1 MVEVID
7 ALEIQ
12 MQSAVTAVAPNPT
25 AAATLREETMARVAT
40 IVFFLGLVPVLV
52 WPLFSHAPWMI
63 FVQDDFL
70 YYLKVAQN
78 IAHGHGSTFN
88 SITSTNGYQP
98 LWLAVLVALSW
109 FTEDPKAILTFL
121 AATDFLAAL
130 ATFLL
135 ARKLIRS
142 SCARPLLVFALAAF
156 ITIYSVTLFFYGME
170 ATLAVPI
177 LLAVCC
183 LLLNVSWLAQSPLH
197 TFALGLMLSAM
208 VLARI
213 DTLILGALILAGM
226 LVSTPLR
233 ALMRPRLITGV
244 VLGLV
249 PLACY
254 FLLNHFLFHTW
265 LPISGSAKELRLTHL
280 PSLEPW
286 RVFFHPLAA
295 AYAVVL
301 LAALLLI
308 PGIRSRLTP
317 MSRVLF
323 PAVLFFPFLYYF
335 ILCCVSDWTLWGWYM
350 YPLRSALCVSFLI
363 FCLWRPARQF
373 LERPLVT
380 GVLLLVVFA
389 SLGMLRWRRQQAD
402 IYAATLD
409 IQSFAST
416 HPGIYAMGDRAGR
429 VGYLLPYPLVQTEGL
444 MMDRAYLNLIKNQ
457 TPLKDMLA
465 RYDVRYY
472 VATAYAPFTGCFQAA
487 EPAKGGPTSAK
498 MRAAF
503 CEAPAA
509 TYFHDGIE
517 TLIFDMDKVQ

>member
-1 MVEVID
+1 MRSV
-7 ALEIQ
+7 
-12 MQSAVTAVAPNPT
+12 VTTVAPRPT
-25 AAATLREETMARVAT
+25 ARAIQREELMAHLAT
-40 IVFFLGLVPVLV
+40 FVFFLGLMLVLMQ
-52 WPLFSHAPWMI
+52 PLFSRAPWMI

-88 SITSTNGYQP
+88 SIALTNGYQP
-98 LWLAVLVALSW
+98 LWLVVLVALSW
-109 FTEDPKAILTFL
+109 FTGNAKAILAFL

-135 ARKLIRS
+135 ARRLIRTS
-142 SCARPLLVFALAAF
+142 GARPLLVFALTAF
-156 ITIYSVTLFFYGME
+156 ITTYSVTLFFYGME
-170 ATLAVPI
+170 VTLAVPI
-177 LLAVCC
+177 LLALFC
-183 LLLNVSWLAQSPLH
+183 LLLNVPWLVQSSLR
-197 TFALGLMLSAM
+197 TFLLGLMLSAM

-213 DTLILGALILAGM
+213 DTLILGGLILAGM
-226 LVSTPLR
+226 LASAPLR
-233 ALMRPRLITGV
+233 ALMRLRLIAGV
-244 VLGLV
+244 GLGLA

-286 RVFFHPLAA
+286 RVFLHPLAGS
-295 AYAVVL
+295 YAVVL

-308 PGIRSRLTP
+308 SRIKPRLTP
-317 MSRVLF
+317 MSRILF
-323 PAVLFFPFLYYF
+323 PAALLFPFLYYF

-363 FCLWRPARQF
+363 FCLWLPTRDF

-380 GVLLLVVFA
+380 GLLLLIVFA
-389 SLGMLRWRRQQAD
+389 SLGLLRWRRQQED

-409 IQSFAST
+409 IQTFASA

-429 VGYLLPYPLVQTEGL
+429 VGYLLPYPLLQTEGL
-444 MMDRAYLNLIKNQ
+444 MMDRAYLNLIKSQ
-457 TPLKDMLA
+457 TPLKEALA
-465 RYDVRYY
+465 RYGVRYY
-472 VATAYAPFTGCFQAA
+472 VATAYTPFTGCFQAA
-487 EPAKGGPTSAK
+487 EPAKSGPTSAK
-498 MRAAF
+498 MRSTF

-509 TYFHDGIE
+509 TYLHDGIE
-517 TLIFDMDKVQ
+517 TLIFDLEKGH